1 MGEVTG
7 CPEFL
12 GVEPRGGGAGAE
24 APASSG
30 SVGSAASKRFRGA
43 ALLSIALLFTFLDIS
58 WATEKSIVAE
68 VGGAESFGDERLF
81 GILENA
87 LKSNPNIAAAVEK
100 VVQAREDVR
109 SAISAMGPTV
119 GVGASARHEPDR
131 NVYNAS
137 LNLVQTLYAG
147 GSLRANRRAAELALS
162 AVESESLRTYQET
175 MNEVRVRY
183 YDCLR
188 AGAKIRV
195 ADEALKLAEEH
206 KRHAERL
213 YGKGMIPKG
222 DVLHVEVSLN
232 QSRLELVAAR
242 SDFDVSWAALEHAVG
257 SKLEKGDVLD
267 ALEADDEP
275 VPPDGEISGDV
286 VAAALARRPELN
298 AYRFYGERA
307 AQLVKAASGQRQ
319 PKVTLS
325 GRLNSD
331 HDDRS
336 WADDRWYV
344 QFEVQWALYDGGAG
358 TAAVRKAKAAARE
371 LLYVLENFSSQVRQ
385 EAVQAEIR
393 LRSARERFELAKK
406 QAATSQEDYRMA
418 FRRYEARLGSN
429 IDVLDAKRALVRSRT
444 EYVDAVYDIAVAWS
458 NLVCATGGDQPSGS
472 LFGERGRNRQRR

>member
-1 MGEVTG
+1 MRVLRVLLETSLLL
-7 CPEFL
+7 L
-12 GVEPRGGGAGAE
+12 GLVPIVLE
-24 APASSG
+24 A
-30 SVGSAASKRFRGA
+30 
-43 ALLSIALLFTFLDIS
+43 S
-58 WATEKSIVAE
+58 WAGEPGLFRE
-68 VGGAESFGDERLF
+68 ENAESFGDERLF

-87 LKSNPNIAAAVEK
+87 LKSNPNIAAAAEK

-175 MNEVRVRY
+175 MNEVRLRY

-188 AGAKIRV
+188 AGAKVRV

-206 KRHAERL
+206 KRYSERL

-222 DVLHVEVSLN
+222 DVLHVEVSVN
-232 QSRLELVAAR
+232 QSKLELVSAR
-242 SDFDVSWAALEHAVG
+242 GDFDVSWVALEHAVG
-257 SKLEKGDVLD
+257 SKLQKGDILD
-267 ALEADDEP
+267 ALETGDEP
-275 VPPDGEISGDV
+275 VPPAGEISDDI
-286 VAAALARRPELN
+286 VA
-298 AYRFYGERA
+298 
-307 AQLVKAASGQRQ
+307 
-319 PKVTLS
+319 

-344 QFEVQWALYDGGAG
+344 QLEVQWALYDGGAG
-358 TAAVRKAKAAARE
+358 AAAVRKAKAAARE
-371 LLYVLENFSSQVRQ
+371 LLYVLENLSSQVRQ
-385 EAVQAEIR
+385 ETVQAEIR

-444 EYVDAVYDIAVAWS
+444 EYVDAVYDIAAAWS
-458 NLVCATGGDQPSGS
+458 NLVYATGGDLPPES
-472 LFGERGRNRQRR
+472 FFPRR

>member
-147 GSLRANRRAAELALS
+147 GSLRANRRAAELALL
-162 AVESESLRTYQET
+162 AVESEGLRTYQET
-175 MNEVRVRY
+175 MNEVRLRY

-188 AGAKIRV
+188 AGAKVRV

-222 DVLHVEVSLN
+222 DVLHVEVSVN

-344 QFEVQWALYDGGAG
+344 QLEVQWALYDGGAG

>member
-24 APASSG
+24 DPAPSG
-30 SVGSAASKRFRGA
+30 SVGSAVSKRFRGA

-68 VGGAESFGDERLF
+68 VGGTESFGDERLF

-222 DVLHVEVSLN
+222 DVLHVEVSVN

-267 ALEADDEP
+267 AWEADDEP

>member
-1 MGEVTG
+1 MDDAETGPIRAGEN
-7 CPEFL
+7 
-12 GVEPRGGGAGAE
+12 RNANAGPSG
-24 APASSG
+24 PASSG
-30 SVGSAASKRFRGA
+30 SRILMRVLRV
-43 ALLSIALLFTFLDIS
+43 LLETSLLLLGLVPIVLEAS
-58 WATEKSIVAE
+58 WAGEPGLFRE
-68 VGGAESFGDERLF
+68 ENAESFGDERLF

-87 LKSNPNIAAAVEK
+87 LKSNPNIAAAAEK

-137 LNLVQTLYAG
+137 LNLDQTLYAG

-175 MNEVRVRY
+175 MNEVRLRY

-188 AGAKIRV
+188 AGAKVRV

-206 KRHAERL
+206 KRYSERL

-222 DVLHVEVSLN
+222 DVLHVEVSVN
-232 QSRLELVAAR
+232 QSKLELVSAR
-242 SDFDVSWAALEHAVG
+242 GDFDVSWVALEHAVG
-257 SKLEKGDVLD
+257 SKLQKGDILD
-267 ALEADDEP
+267 ALETGDEP
-275 VPPDGEISGDV
+275 VPPAGEISDDI
-286 VAAALARRPELN
+286 VAVALARRPELN

-344 QFEVQWALYDGGAG
+344 QLEVQWALYDGGAG
-358 TAAVRKAKAAARE
+358 AAAVRKAKAAARE
-371 LLYVLENFSSQVRQ
+371 LLYVLENLSSQVRQ
-385 EAVQAEIR
+385 ETVQAEIR
-393 LRSARERFELAKK
+393 LRSARERFELARE
-406 QAATSQEDYRMA
+406 QAATSEEDYRMA

-444 EYVDAVYDIAVAWS
+444 EYVDAVYDIAAAWS
-458 NLVCATGGDQPSGS
+458 NLVYATGGDLPPESFF
-472 LFGERGRNRQRR
+472 LKR